1 MNIVYLNTMINPG
14 SKDYKSLYVHD
25 STYYRLSSGI
35 HPIVEVDIAES
46 VMKSDRSL
54 MPFTRN

>member
-1 MNIVYLNTMINPG
+1 MINPG